1 MSKGV
6 GVYVGRNEVIAVSV
20 VRSVSGPQIKN
31 YAIEPINPSE
41 PKEPAVGKEAHK
53 IKKLTPE
60 AQAIYRALE
69 RIKEPAAY
77 VSAAVSPFQVVTRHF
92 IMPAVPKKEE
102 AEAIRYEASRYIPF
116 KFSESV
122 LDYCLQTTHKNVF
135 SVTATAIRQ
144 EILDTC
150 LSDLRAAGAKVL
162 MVEPVYSA
170 VGRAFFT
177 LNMIG
182 KAKTH
187 AFVVIQNDGNVNVTF
202 AAKGIVYLS
211 RDFLLTGR
219 IEEDK
224 TRFFEELKASIDY
237 FYKLTGGEAVAQIF
251 LAGRGDLKF
260 WVEYLEH
267 SLNYTIRFDV
277 ANFPNEKNIASD
289 VLSTIIVAY
298 GLALRALN
306 YRSPLGEMKLLP
318 AAERRSKP
326 ENLIGFLVVEC
337 LLVLAFF
344 FVVQLTVFQ
353 PTIQRLKSQDE
364 TILEPL
370 SKKSAAAVSKSIS
383 EFREEN
389 EKLNTRTALLN
400 NFFQAKVPA
409 YSFFESIGRGLPKSI
424 LVDLISYGKPAGASD
439 AEKAGSKKRMDI
451 SGICYL
457 GNSEKEAGVINA
469 WVNGFSANK
478 IFAEQFSEFKL
489 EETKRE
495 KYMNYNVTRFK
506 VICE

>member
-20 VRSVSGPQIKN
+20 VRSVVGPQIKN
-31 YAIEPINPSE
+31 FAIEPISPSE
-41 PKEPAVGKEAHK
+41 LKEPAVGKEAHK

-60 AQAIYRALE
+60 AQAIHRALE
-69 RIKEPAAY
+69 KIKELGAY

-150 LSDLRAAGAKVL
+150 LHDLRAASAKVL
-162 MVEPVYSA
+162 MIEPVYSA
-170 VGRAFFT
+170 VGRAFST

-182 KAKTH
+182 KSKTH
-187 AFVVIQNDGNVNVTF
+187 AFVVIQSDGNVNVTF

-211 RDFLLTGR
+211 RDFLLTGKA
-219 IEEDK
+219 EDDK

-267 SLNYTIRFDV
+267 SFNYTIRFDGAV
-277 ANFPNEKNIASD
+277 FPNEKNIAPD

-306 YRSPLGEMKLLP
+306 YHSPLGEMKLLP
-318 AAERRSKP
+318 SVERRSKP
-326 ENLIGFLVVEC
+326 QNLVAFLVGEC
-337 LLVLAFF
+337 LSVLVFF
-344 FVVQLTVFQ
+344 LLVQFAIFQ
-353 PTIQRLKSQDE
+353 PTIQSLKNQDE
-364 TILEPL
+364 TILGPL
-370 SKKSAAAVSKSIS
+370 SRKNSVAVSKSIS
-383 EFREEN
+383 EFRVEMEALKARTA
-389 EKLNTRTALLN
+389 KLNG
-400 NFFQAKVPA
+400 FFQEKVPV
-409 YSFFESIGRGLPKSI
+409 YDLFEAIGRGLPQSI
-424 LVDLISYGKPAGASD
+424 LIDLISFGKATDVANTGA
-439 AEKAGSKKRMDI
+439 KKRLDI

-457 GNSEKEAGVINA
+457 GNSEKEAEVINS
-469 WVNGFSANK
+469 WVKGLSANK
-478 IFAEQFSEFKL
+478 NFLEQFSEFKL

-495 KYMNYNVTRFK
+495 KFMAYNVTRFK